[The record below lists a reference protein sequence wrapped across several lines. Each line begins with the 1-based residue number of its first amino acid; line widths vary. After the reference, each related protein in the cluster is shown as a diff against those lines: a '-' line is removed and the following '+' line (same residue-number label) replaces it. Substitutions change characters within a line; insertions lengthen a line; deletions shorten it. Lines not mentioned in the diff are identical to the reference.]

1 MRQGFHPAPFL
12 YFNSQ
17 PHEEADGTGRLPV
30 SIRHHFNSQPHEE
43 ADNLCPSK
51 RNVPRHFNSQPHEE
65 ADDGRVA
72 VCQPD
77 RISTHSLTKRLTQK
91 AGRYLPSQR
100 HFNSQP
106 HEEADGDVYF
116 WENPR
121 KHISTH
127 SLTKRLT
134 ETVEV

>member
-12 YFNSQ
+12 Y
-17 PHEEADGTGRLPV
+17 
-30 SIRHHFNSQPHEE
+30 FNSQPHEE

-77 RISTHSLTKRLTQK
+77 RISTHSLTKRLTELLIDGKCPNEYFNSQPHEE
-91 AGRYLPSQR
+91 ADMAVLMEQYLLS

-106 HEEADGDVYF
+106 HEEADS
-116 WENPR
+116 R
-121 KHISTH
+121 
-127 SLTKRLT
+127 
-134 ETVEV
+134 